1 MTEKEFF
8 SEAGRLT
15 YVGKFSD
22 LKKQVGFR
30 RAVNSLYVRYRYIV
44 LLWLLRE
51 LSIYQ
56 ILIKRYDEIPKR
68 TPSKLI
74 IGLFV
79 RFSFLRALIDKIAA
93 KLQKKLIINT

>member
-22 LKKQVGFR
+22 LKKQVGFH
-30 RAVNSLYVRYRYIV
+30 RAVNSLFVRYRYIE
-44 LLWLLRE
+44 LLWMLRE

-56 ILIKRYDEIPKR
+56 ILIKRYEEIPKR

-79 RFSFLRALIDKIAA
+79 RFSFLRTLIDKTAA
-93 KLQKKLIINT
+93 MLQKKLIINT